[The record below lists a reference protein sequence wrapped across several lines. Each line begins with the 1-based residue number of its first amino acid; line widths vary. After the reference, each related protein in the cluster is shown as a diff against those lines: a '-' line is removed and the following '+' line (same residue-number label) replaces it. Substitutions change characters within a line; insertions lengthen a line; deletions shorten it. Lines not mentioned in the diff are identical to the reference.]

1 MSRFFINRPIFAWVI
16 AIILMMA
23 GGLALRSISI
33 AQFPSIAPPAVQITT
48 VLPGA
53 DARTLEQTT
62 AQVIE
67 QQMSGLD
74 HLEYFATTSDSA
86 GNLSIILTF
95 AQGTNPDIAQVQVQN
110 KLQQATPMLPQEVQ
124 RQGLIVT
131 KAAKNFLMFFT
142 LYSENNSHNDRDL
155 GDMIASKLK
164 DPISRVNGVGDTL
177 MFGAQYAMRIWV
189 DPIRLSN
196 LNLTIQDVEAAV
208 RTQNAQIV
216 SGQVG
221 SLPAAKGQAIN
232 AIVTSQTRLSTPE
245 QFRNIILRTNQDGS
259 SVRIGDVARV
269 ELGAENYNFR
279 GRYNNHPASAFAIKL
294 ASGANALQT
303 VADVK
308 TVITQIATQFPSDVK
323 VAYPLD
329 NSEFVKLSIEEVV
342 HTLFEAIVLVFFVMF
357 LFLQNW
363 RATLIPTIAV
373 PVVLLGAFAV
383 LYYAGFTL
391 NTLTLFGMV
400 LAIGLLVDDAIVVVE
415 NVERLIHED
424 GLSPKEAALR
434 SMDEISGALI
444 GIGLVLTAVFLPMAF
459 FGGSAGVIFRQFSL
473 TIVISMILSVLV
485 ALILTPALCA
495 TILKA
500 GDNMGQEHARPDAK
514 GITGLFDRF
523 FAWFNRTFDK
533 GRERYKDGV
542 RKVDRNWK
550 RSLVVYGLVVAGLA
564 IVFVRLPGGFMP
576 SEDQGFLFAQVTLP
590 NGATLEQTEDTMNRV
605 TDYFKTVEGDNVEGV
620 YNAAG
625 FGFVG
630 QAQNVGLTFVRLKDW
645 SVRKGAANSANAIAM
660 RAYGALSK
668 IRGGQII
675 AFGPPAVF
683 ELGNADGFDFQ
694 LKDTGNVGHDKL
706 LEARNQLLAA
716 AAKDP
721 RLAMVRPNG
730 IEDLAQI
737 KLDIDQN
744 KAGALGLDL
753 SNVNDTLST
762 ALGGSYIND
771 FMDRGRVKKVYVEA
785 DESARMTPDGMGTLY
800 VRASNGT
807 MAPFSAFSNW
817 HWIFGPSKLERYNG
831 QSSMEIMGAPAP
843 GHSSG
848 EAMQAMQELASK
860 LPAGIGYEWT
870 GLSYE
875 QEKSSGQAGMLYA
888 LSLLI
893 VFLCLAALYESW
905 SVPLAVLLVVPL
917 GVFGAVLASWLTG
930 QSNDI
935 YLQVGLITTV
945 GVSAKNAILI
955 IEFAEEMMR
964 EGMSAGA
971 AAVEAAR
978 LRLRP
983 ILMTSFAFTLGVLPL
998 ALSHGAGSGGQNA
1011 IGWAVVGGMLS
1022 ATLLAIFFVPTFFR
1036 LVKQLFRQDQP
1047 EGHVAQES

>member
-1 MSRFFINRPIFAWVI
+1 
-16 AIILMMA
+16 
-23 GGLALRSISI
+23 
-33 AQFPSIAPPAVQITT
+33 
-48 VLPGA
+48 
-53 DARTLEQTT
+53 
-62 AQVIE
+62 
-67 QQMSGLD
+67 
-74 HLEYFATTSDSA
+74 
-86 GNLSIILTF
+86 
-95 AQGTNPDIAQVQVQN
+95 
-110 KLQQATPMLPQEVQ
+110 
-124 RQGLIVT
+124 
-131 KAAKNFLMFFT
+131 
-142 LYSENNSHNDRDL
+142 
-155 GDMIASKLK
+155 
-164 DPISRVNGVGDTL
+164 
-177 MFGAQYAMRIWV
+177 
-189 DPIRLSN
+189 
-196 LNLTIQDVEAAV
+196 
-208 RTQNAQIV
+208 
-216 SGQVG
+216 
-221 SLPAAKGQAIN
+221 
-232 AIVTSQTRLSTPE
+232 
-245 QFRNIILRTNQDGS
+245 
-259 SVRIGDVARV
+259 VRIGDVARV

-459 FGGSAGVIFRQFSL
+459 FGGSAGVIYRQFSL

-514 GITGLFDRF
+514 GIVGLFDRF

-605 TDYFKTVEGDNVEGV
+605 TDYFKTVEGNNVEGV

-645 SVRKGAANSANAIAM
+645 SVRKGAPTAPMPSRCGPMARSARSVA
-660 RAYGALSK
+660 
-668 IRGGQII
+668 
-675 AFGPPAVF
+675 
-683 ELGNADGFDFQ
+683 
-694 LKDTGNVGHDKL
+694 
-706 LEARNQLLAA
+706 ARSSPL
-716 AAKDP
+716 
-721 RLAMVRPNG
+721 VRPPC
-730 IEDLAQI
+730 
-737 KLDIDQN
+737 
-744 KAGALGLDL
+744 
-753 SNVNDTLST
+753 SNWAMPTVST
-762 ALGGSYIND
+762 SSSRTPATSATTSCSKPATSCLPPPPRTRAWPWCVPTGSRISPRSSSTSTRTRPVRSGSTCPTSTIPSRPRWVAATSTTSWTVAASRRS
-771 FMDRGRVKKVYVEA
+771 MSRPTR
-785 DESARMTPDGMGTLY
+785 ARMTPDGMGTSMCGPATAPWRRSRPFRTGTGSSG
-800 VRASNGT
+800 RASLNATTASRRWKSWARPRRATARAKRCRPCRNWPASCPPGSAMNG
-807 MAPFSAFSNW
+807 
-817 HWIFGPSKLERYNG
+817 
-831 QSSMEIMGAPAP
+831 P
-843 GHSSG
+843 G
-848 EAMQAMQELASK
+848 
-860 LPAGIGYEWT
+860 
-870 GLSYE
+870 
-875 QEKSSGQAGMLYA
+875 
-888 LSLLI
+888 
-893 VFLCLAALYESW
+893 
-905 SVPLAVLLVVPL
+905 
-917 GVFGAVLASWLTG
+917 
-930 QSNDI
+930 
-935 YLQVGLITTV
+935 
-945 GVSAKNAILI
+945 
-955 IEFAEEMMR
+955 
-964 EGMSAGA
+964 
-971 AAVEAAR
+971 
-978 LRLRP
+978 
-983 ILMTSFAFTLGVLPL
+983 
-998 ALSHGAGSGGQNA
+998 
-1011 IGWAVVGGMLS
+1011 
-1022 ATLLAIFFVPTFFR
+1022 
-1036 LVKQLFRQDQP
+1036 
-1047 EGHVAQES
+1047 